1 MNVQFLLKNTGM
13 FERLGIMTLS
23 SALKANGHK
32 VKLTLTEEMPEEE
45 IIKNVKD
52 YKPDIL
58 AYSVM
63 TGEHIYHI
71 ELNHLVRIHYDAALS
86 VFGGPHPTYSPDMI
100 EKDYV
105 DAICRGEGEVYFLE
119 LIKKLE
125 KGQDFYDTKNFWF
138 KKKDGSIVKN
148 GMGVLVENLDST
160 PPPDRTLMYGA
171 DKALKARGTKL
182 FMATRGCPYQC
193 TYCFNHAYN
202 ALTKGK
208 GEMIRSRSVDS
219 MIKEIKEVKDNYF
232 MDMVNI
238 DDDIFLLKPK
248 GWLEEFA
255 ERYPKEIGLPLYCN
269 VRPETVNEKTGFLLK
284 KMNCTHV
291 AMGIEC
297 GNNEV
302 AKTVLKRNTSNERI
316 IEAVDILKKNKI
328 KVMTQNLIGLPI
340 PNPTK
345 VDFDTLDF
353 NIKLRPHFGW
363 ASILYPYPGT
373 EIGTL
378 ATKVGYFDG
387 NFEKTKI
394 SNKSAT
400 SLTLD
405 DEMEKRKINN
415 FHKLFSIIVQFP
427 FLRPFTNFLISLPL
441 SFLYTWIYFA
451 FYGFKYLQHSSF
463 KGILLTFVHYIK
475 FYFKYVSRLEKRIKF
490 SNTKETKKTKEKV
503 NLKSAAAK

>member
-1 MNVQFLLKNTGM
+1 
-13 FERLGIMTLS
+13 
-23 SALKANGHK
+23 
-32 VKLTLTEEMPEEE
+32 
-45 IIKNVKD
+45 
-52 YKPDIL
+52 
-58 AYSVM
+58 M
-63 TGEHIYHI
+63 TGEHVYHI
-71 ELNHLVRIHYDAALS
+71 ELNQLVRTHYDCALS
-86 VFGGPHPTYSPDMI
+86 VFGGPHPTYSPEMI
-100 EKDYV
+100 EKNYV
-105 DAICRGEGEVYFLE
+105 DAICRGEGEIYFSE
-119 LIKKLE
+119 LIEKLE
-125 KGQDFYDTKNFWF
+125 KGEDFYGTKNFWF

-148 GMGVLVENLDST
+148 AMGTLVENLDT
-160 PPPDRTLMYGA
+160 APPPDRALMYEA
-171 DKALKARGTKL
+171 DKALRARGTKL

-208 GEMIRSRSVDS
+208 GEMIRSRSVDG
-219 MIKEIKEVKDNYF
+219 MIQEIKEVKENYF

-255 ERYPKEIGLPLYCN
+255 DKYPKEIGLPLYCN
-269 VRPETVNEKTGFLLK
+269 VRPETVNEKTGFLLN

-302 AKTVLKRNTSNERI
+302 AKKVLKRNTSNERI
-316 IEAVDILKKNKI
+316 IEAVRILKKNKI

-340 PNPTK
+340 SNPTE

-353 NIKLRPHFGW
+353 NIKLKPHFGW

-400 SLTLD
+400 SLNLNNK
-405 DEMEKRKINN
+405 MEERKINN

-427 FLRPFTNFLISLPL
+427 FLRPYTKTLISLPL
-441 SFLYTWIYFA
+441 SYFYTWIYFA

-463 KGILLTFVHYIK
+463 KGICLTFFHYLK
-475 FYFKYVSRLEKRIKF
+475 FYFKYVSRLEKKIKF
-490 SNTKETKKTKEKV
+490 SDIKEKD
-503 NLKSAAAK
+503 NLTTEVSEKASQTSVR